1 MLGPPPPTLYAPLSF
16 LVGSVGIEQFPTF
29 QWNGN
34 LNSVTE
40 SGTEYGAV
48 SVARADRRRDGVRLI
63 VRTSDPSGR
72 KLIVDVGPGPERG
85 TIAVSARPDDPSGV
99 AAIGDSFRSPDGE
112 AFRGFGGRHDSLD
125 QAGSEFYNWTQQENL
140 SAPGLGGP
148 APPGVDPD
156 TYLFPNGEHAA
167 YYVQSSFVSPDR
179 YGFLLDRDE
188 LSDWRLGS
196 DRSGAWQVQSA
207 SSRLD
212 YVVAPGSSRAAI
224 RKLTAITGRHRV
236 PPRWALGPALDRL
249 VEFPSQPADD
259 YAAAVRDD
267 LRQLRATDTAIDSY
281 RIEGWQFLPRPFLR
295 KVIAKLHHRGIR
307 PLVYFRSF
315 VGEDEIGT
323 DDPDAFDEAIDR
335 GYVATEAD
343 GDPYVFDS
351 NFSAP
356 AAQIDF
362 TDPAAVRWWKGR
374 VRRRSRLG
382 AEGFMQDFGEQVQ
395 VGMHFDDGS
404 TGATMHNRLPV
415 LFHRATFEVVRA
427 FERRHPG
434 RHIYWFTRNGY
445 SGTPGSAHYEMSNF
459 PGDETT
465 DWSRSAGLASLTT
478 DMLNRAIGGAWGFT
492 TDIGGFYD
500 VPYGATDKELFLRWA
515 EWAALSPFFRIHG
528 SVDAGTHTPWSYDD
542 ADAPRLQAAGATPP
556 PRRAADHAA
565 LAGRASHRDAGHPPA
580 LARVPVRPTRRR
592 TGPGVAA
599 RTRPSGRARRRGG
612 RDVPARLLPARLLAR
627 SRRDA
632 LPGPGRSRGRGAAR
646 AAALVRPL
654 RDRPARLIS
663 PGRRPQTR
671 PRGRPGRGRCGEG
684 SAPGSGPTPRSARAR
699 SSARRSRARR
709 GLPPRGRPSLRSAHR
724 VAARESCPSRQARRG
739 AGVLPQWSVRIFVSW
754 DPDSTAEAGVSPSGG
769 GAEEAG
775 HDAGPG
781 IELGVG
787 AGDHRLPA
795 PGRVPGTERKVGHL
809 RGELPELLLGQRR
822 IALGGMTPCER
833 ERDGESDPVEIV
845 EDVAALAQS
854 FAGTRLDAEVVCRLR
869 VDAATEFQF
878 SHLSPLPRRVP
889 AGARRRP

>member
-1 MLGPPPPTLYAPLSF
+1 MRSVRRSSPHLALATALIVLGFASAAQAATRVGPESAVIEVPGASARIGFDPFRIGFADGDGRTVLRGLRGRDGAERAIPAVPRSQFGVLGPPPPTLYAPLSF

-34 LNSVTE
+34 LNTVTE

-72 KLIVDVGPGPERG
+72 KLIVDVGRGPERG

-140 SAPGLGGP
+140 SAPGIGGP

-259 YAAAVRDD
+259 YAVAVRDD

-295 KVIAKLHHRGIR
+295 KAIAKLHRRGIR

-323 DDPDAFDEAIDR
+323 DDPDAFDEAIER

-374 VRRRSRLG
+374 VRQALELG

-542 ADAPRLQAAGATPP
+542 ATLRAYQRLARLH
-556 PRRAADHAA
+556 RRAEP
-565 LAGRASHRDAGHPPA
+565 LIMRLWQEG
-580 LARVPVRPTRRR
+580 RR
-592 TGPGVAA
+592 TGMPV
-599 RTRPSGRARRRGG
+599 TRP
-612 RDVPARLLPARLLAR
+612 LWLAYP
-627 SRRDA
+627 SD
-632 LPGPGRSRGRGAAR
+632 PR
-646 AAALVRPL
+646 AAAQDQEWLLGPDLLVAPVI
-654 RDRPARLIS
+654 AEGATS
-663 PGRRPQTR
+663 RRVYF
-671 PRGRPGRGRCGEG
+671 PRGCWRG
-684 SAPGSGPTPRSARAR
+684 
-699 SSARRSRARR
+699 
-709 GLPPRGRPSLRSAHR
+709 
-724 VAARESCPSRQARRG
+724 
-739 AGVLPQWSVRIFVSW
+739 
-754 DPDSTAEAGVSPSGG
+754 PD
-769 GAEEAG
+769 
-775 HDAGPG
+775 
-781 IELGVG
+781 
-787 AGDHRLPA
+787 
-795 PGRVPGTERKVGHL
+795 
-809 RGELPELLLGQRR
+809 
-822 IALGGMTPCER
+822 
-833 ERDGESDPVEIV
+833 
-845 EDVAALAQS
+845 
-854 FAGTRLDAEVVCRLR
+854 GTRYRG
-869 VDAATEFQF
+869 
-878 SHLSPLPRRVP
+878 P
-889 AGARRRP
+889 AGAEVEAPLGHLPWFARCGTDPLG